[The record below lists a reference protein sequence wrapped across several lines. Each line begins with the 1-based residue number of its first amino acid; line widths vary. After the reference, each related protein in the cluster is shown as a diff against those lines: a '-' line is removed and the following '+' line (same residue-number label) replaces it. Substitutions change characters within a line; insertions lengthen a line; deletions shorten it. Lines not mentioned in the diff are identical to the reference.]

1 MHLKMSSAIVICCRL
16 SYLSIE
22 ANIVDT
28 DQTAPVGPIVKEPS
42 EMFQQTTKQTAFVV
56 IGAISTFTTNNTKF
70 IVLLNKPMSDCQ
82 LRLGLNIFIHIS
94 IYSNIQIYILQYS
107 HDGIQKK
114 VMRLIRICFPLN
126 IKVHSLK
133 L

>member
-1 MHLKMSSAIVICCRL
+1 MEESGEHIILGTG
-16 SYLSIE
+16 E
-22 ANIVDT
+22 
-28 DQTAPVGPIVKEPS
+28 
-42 EMFQQTTKQTAFVV
+42 
-56 IGAISTFTTNNTKF
+56 
-70 IVLLNKPMSDCQ
+70 LNLDCVMYCIF
-82 LRLGLNIFIHIS
+82 GLNIFIHIS
-94 IYSNIQIYILQYS
+94 IYSNIQIYILQYN

>member
-1 MHLKMSSAIVICCRL
+1 MQLSLLEFIYSTPCIIYTLGNKLTITGKLK
-16 SYLSIE
+16 
-22 ANIVDT
+22 
-28 DQTAPVGPIVKEPS
+28 
-42 EMFQQTTKQTAFVV
+42 TKTY
-56 IGAISTFTTNNTKF
+56 IH
-70 IVLLNKPMSDCQ
+70 
-82 LRLGLNIFIHIS
+82 LGLSIFIHIS
-94 IYSNIQIYILQYS
+94 IYSNIQIYILQYN

>member
-1 MHLKMSSAIVICCRL
+1 MFDFFTQPK
-16 SYLSIE
+16 
-22 ANIVDT
+22 
-28 DQTAPVGPIVKEPS
+28 GS
-42 EMFQQTTKQTAFVV
+42 EDIYNDKQFACYVV
-56 IGAISTFTTNNTKF
+56 ILTIYFNTPLEKYF
-70 IVLLNKPMSDCQ
+70 
-82 LRLGLNIFIHIS
+82 GLNIFIHIS
-94 IYSNIQIYILQYS
+94 IYSNIQIYILQYN